1 MKHFVI
7 NMLGTRCQVWC
18 MFAFK
23 FILIVGKSLLSN
35 VYYTE
40 GERLNERHFN
50 LTFNLCQMLYNS
62 IYEIRKEINW
72 EVKILNCGFIKL
84 FPSLLNCGRKFK

>member
-1 MKHFVI
+1 
-7 NMLGTRCQVWC
+7 

-23 FILIVGKSLLSN
+23 FRRIVRKSLLSN

-50 LTFNLCQMLYNS
+50 LTFNLCQMLHYNS
-62 IYEIRKEINW
+62 IYEIRKEINS

-84 FPSLLNCGRKFK
+84 FPSLLNCGRKFR